1 MDHQSGRCRLG
12 VLTASR
18 FDSYLS
24 RCRFPSTSERV
35 TCAVSGGADSL
46 ALLVLAREVGLSV
59 EAVHVDHG
67 LRPGSGGEADL
78 VAEAAR
84 SLGADFRSVT
94 AEVGCGPNLEERARD
109 ARYAVLPSEAMLG
122 HTADD
127 QAETVLLNLLRGS
140 GLAGA
145 AAMRAD
151 LRRPLL
157 GLRRSETA
165 EVCRKV
171 GLKPFCDPSNSDP
184 AFRRNRVR
192 REVLPLLNDVFQR
205 DVVPLLC
212 RHAELAR
219 EAVEA
224 LDGLSADVDAADCR
238 ALAELPPVLASWAI
252 RRWVVS
258 VSGSAHPPDRAAVGR
273 VLDVA
278 AGKARAAEVGSHW
291 RVRRSGGGL
300 FLEDESPLS
309 ARSGGG
315 EHSAPGSIRRREPK
329 GETGGG

>member
-1 MDHQSGRCRLG
+1 MDRQGGRRCLG
-12 VLTASR
+12 ALTASQ
-18 FDSYLS
+18 FDSYLR
-24 RCRFPSTSERV
+24 RCRFPSAPERV

-46 ALLVLAREVGLSV
+46 ALLVLARDVGLSV

-67 LRPGSGGEADL
+67 LRSGSDSEADL
-78 VAEAAR
+78 VEEAAR
-84 SLGADFRSVT
+84 RLGADFRSVR
-94 AEVGCGPNLEERARD
+94 ASVEAGPNLEERARE
-109 ARYAVLPSEAMLG
+109 ARYAVLPPSAMLG

-127 QAETVLLNLLRGS
+127 QAETLLLNLLRGA
-140 GLAGA
+140 GLPGA

-165 EVCRKV
+165 EVCGKV

-192 REVLPLLNDVFQR
+192 REVLPLLSDVFQR

-224 LDGLSADVDAADCR
+224 LDALSEDIDATDCR
-238 ALAELPPVLASWAI
+238 ALAELPPALASWAI
-252 RRWVVS
+252 RRWI
-258 VSGSAHPPDRAAVGR
+258 VSGSGSVHPPERAAVER
-273 VLDVA
+273 VLNVA
-278 AGKARAAEVGSHW
+278 AGGARAAEVGSRW
-291 RVRRSGGGL
+291 RVRRSGSRL
-300 FLEDESPLS
+300 FQEVG
-309 ARSGGG
+309 A
-315 EHSAPGSIRRREPK
+315 K
-329 GETGGG
+329 GETGGR

>member
-1 MDHQSGRCRLG
+1 M
-12 VLTASR
+12 
-18 FDSYLS
+18 
-24 RCRFPSTSERV
+24 
-35 TCAVSGGADSL
+35 
-46 ALLVLAREVGLSV
+46 ALLVLAREAGLSV
-59 EAVHVDHG
+59 EAMHVDHG
-67 LRPGSGGEADL
+67 LRPGSDGEADL
-78 VAEAAR
+78 VEEAAR
-84 SLGADFRSVT
+84 SLGANFRSVT
-94 AEVGCGPNLEERARD
+94 AAVGCGPNLEERARE

-127 QAETVLLNLLRGS
+127 QAETVLLNLLRGA

-157 GLRRSETA
+157 GLRRSETE

-224 LDGLSADVDAADCR
+224 LDGLSEGVDAADCR

-252 RRWVVS
+252 RRWIVS

-273 VLDVA
+273 VLEVA
-278 AGKARAAEVGSHW
+278 AGRARAADVGSQW
-291 RVRRSGGGL
+291 RVRRSGGQL
-300 FLEDESPLS
+300 FLEAGGRL
-309 ARSGGG
+309 RSGSAGG
-315 EHSAPGSIRRREPK
+315 ESEDDGSR
-329 GETGGG
+329 